1 MTYESNGTI
10 IIDEIDRLFVVF
22 DKAKDYITKISS
34 GIDEQIGLW
43 QHRRQII
50 LDQVKSTSSL
60 DFLLPKTQRINEL
73 TIEAVQALCR
83 VDLLIEQILRIDPK
97 SVTQSRPMPT
107 STSFSA
113 RSIDTNVSHSTAN
126 PVSTQ
131 IHHPVFSPSINST
144 KQSSYVEP
152 ISNGRTFPMPVLR
165 TQPTP
170 SSRSS
175 TVTTQERAGFKP
187 IEQQQSSIISDNTPR
202 PTPIHPQTSHYPAT
216 ERLNFT
222 RPISTSYGTRTPQ
235 SDHMISPPT
244 SQMNSNP
251 PPPRM

>member
-1 MTYESNGTI
+1 
-10 IIDEIDRLFVVF
+10 
-22 DKAKDYITKISS
+22 
-34 GIDEQIGLW
+34 
-43 QHRRQII
+43 
-50 LDQVKSTSSL
+50 
-60 DFLLPKTQRINEL
+60 
-73 TIEAVQALCR
+73 
-83 VDLLIEQILRIDPK
+83 
-97 SVTQSRPMPT
+97 MPT

-216 ERLNFT
+216 ERLNFVNFPEIILKEFILFFFFYIDSSNINIIRYT
-222 RPISTSYGTRTPQ
+222 NTTIGSYDIPTHQ
-235 SDHMISPPT
+235 S
-244 SQMNSNP
+244 NEF
-251 PPPRM
+251 